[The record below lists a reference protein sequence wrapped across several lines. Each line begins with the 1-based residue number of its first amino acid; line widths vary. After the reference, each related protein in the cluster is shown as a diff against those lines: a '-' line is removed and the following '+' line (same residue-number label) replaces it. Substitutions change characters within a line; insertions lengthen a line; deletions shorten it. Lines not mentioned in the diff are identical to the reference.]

1 MLPISMAMLDTL
13 LALPG
18 SPDMTQYAACRKAV
32 QKLFI
37 EVLPLRVLRS
47 LYVYHCAPAQLLAK
61 CLFCS
66 DKVRGYYE
74 TAFAHGKLM
83 GFVHIAKTQFDS
95 VNARNVWWGVC
106 CCV

>member
-1 MLPISMAMLDTL
+1 
-13 LALPG
+13 
-18 SPDMTQYAACRKAV
+18 MTQYAACRKAV